1 MPSFDIVS
9 ELDWQEVRNG
19 VDQANREISNRFDFK
34 GSDARIEQA
43 EGQLTLHA
51 DDEFKIDQARDI
63 LLGKLTKRSIDISCL
78 EEKPVEKAAAGKA
91 RQEVRLRHG
100 IDTDL
105 ARKIVK
111 LIKDAKL
118 KVQVAIQGDQVRVSG
133 KKRDDLQE
141 VIAFMR
147 KQKLGLPLQYT
158 NFRD

>member
-78 EEKPVEKAAAGKA
+78 EEKLVEKAAAGKA